1 MVDFLLLGP
10 LEARHE
16 GRSLDLG
23 RRRAERCLL
32 GILLLEAGSVVPADR
47 LVDLIWD
54 AEPPATGRSILQ
66 IYMSRLRSALD
77 PDRDGRFGVQLLAR
91 GDGYQ
96 AQVRPEAVDAHI
108 FRARTEQALADPDP
122 ADRAATLRE
131 ALAWWR
137 GPLLA
142 GDISDRLRDRLGAG
156 LAELRL
162 QAWEAC
168 LEADLSLGRHRR
180 AVGELAELAQAHPL
194 RERLIAL
201 HMLALYRNAQP
212 AEALA
217 TFRRTRELLVA
228 ELGVEPGRD
237 LHELHLRILND
248 DPGLELPAPAAVAVS
263 GPPAP
268 RTLPRRIPD
277 FVGRAAELARLTD
290 GVEAGRDGRQ
300 TVVISGIAGIGGVGK
315 TALALHWA
323 HQHAARFPDG
333 QLFVNLR
340 GFDTAAPL
348 RAADALAV
356 LLGALGVAPDRI
368 PLDVES
374 AAGLYRSLLAGKRML
389 IVLDNAHNA
398 AQVRPLLPGDDTTT
412 VIVTSRDALAGLVAQ
427 EGAAL
432 LHLDVLSAAESVRL
446 LAEIIGPDRVGTDAA
461 GLDALARLCGYLPLA
476 LRIAAA
482 RLTADP
488 RADVAGLVAELS
500 DSDRLGGL
508 AIHDD
513 PQTAVRMVFE
523 HSYRA
528 LSPADQELFRRLGLV
543 PGLDFPSAAAAA
555 LAGVDAEQ
563 AERGLRH
570 LADAH
575 LVTETVPGRFTMHDL
590 LREYAESLCEQVDGE
605 TATLGAFTRLTD
617 WYLEQADAA
626 ARVLDPNMA
635 RMREAPPVTVVYA
648 SRPEAAAWLDTERAA
663 LVSLIVRAAVLRLPQ
678 ASVLADALRPYLA
691 YRAPIDLVQAGSAA
705 LEAAEHT
712 GDLRAQVAMHL
723 GQTNAMYMMDR
734 HAEAIAAGERARAI
748 VEKLDW
754 PLGRLT
760 TASLLGTA
768 HLTAGNLGQSAQY
781 SREALEIAQTL
792 GAEHSV
798 AVASGRLSLLA
809 LLRGHLPEAAQ
820 RFEDANKQLGPGVEL
835 AVGLFNLA
843 EVCLLLGD
851 TPRAA
856 DLVAQA
862 MAQIADADNP
872 VVEASAR
879 ITRAAVGLAQ
889 GQLDAALADAERAE
903 RALVEATHPQVKAHG
918 EYMLARVLLEQQRL
932 DRAEAMIEAALRT
945 NAQIGMRH
953 SEVETQTLYA
963 DLLRRQGRLDEA
975 AATARQALDTAL
987 ACEYELLAGQART
1000 VLAEILLAAGDRAA
1014 AAQQARRALAEQDAL
1029 EHTPGAER
1037 AARVLAAA
1045 S

>member
-23 RRRAERCLL
+23 QRRAERCLL

-54 AEPPATGRSILQ
+54 SEPPATGRTILQ
-66 IYMSRLRSALD
+66 IYVSRLRAALD
-77 PDRDGRFGVQLLAR
+77 PGRDGRYGLQLLAR

-96 AQVRPEAVDAHI
+96 AQVRPEAVDAHR
-108 FRARTEQALADPDP
+108 FRASTEQALADPDP
-122 ADRAATLRE
+122 ATRAATLRE

-142 GDISDRLRDRLGAG
+142 GDISDSLRDRLGAG

-168 LEADLSLGRHRR
+168 LEAELSLGRHRT

-194 RERLIAL
+194 RERLVGL

-217 TFRRTRELLVA
+217 AFRRTRELLVA

-237 LHELHLRILND
+237 LHELHLRILNE
-248 DPGLELPAPAAVAVS
+248 DPELEPTAPAAVAVG

-277 FVGRAAELARLTD
+277 FIGRAAELARLTE

-348 RAADALAV
+348 RPADALAI

-368 PLDVES
+368 PLDAQS
-374 AAGLYRSLLAGKRML
+374 AAGLYRSLLAGRRML
-389 IVLDNAHNA
+389 IVLDNAYNA

-446 LAEIIGPDRVGTDAA
+446 LAEIIGPDRAA
-461 GLDALARLCGYLPLA
+461 AEPAELDALARLCGYLPLA

-482 RLTADP
+482 RLSVDL
-488 RADVAGLVAELS
+488 RADVAGLVAELAH
-500 DSDRLGGL
+500 SDRLGGL
-508 AIHDD
+508 AIYDD
-513 PQTAVRMVFE
+513 PQTAVRLVFE

-555 LAGVDAEQ
+555 LAGGDADQ
-563 AERGLRH
+563 ADRGLRH
-570 LADAH
+570 LTEAH
-575 LVTETVPGRFTMHDL
+575 LITETGPGRYAMHDL
-590 LREYAESLCEQVDGE
+590 LREYAQSLCEQVDGD
-605 TATLGAFTRLTD
+605 TAALAAFTRLTD
-617 WYLEQADAA
+617 WYLEHADAA
-626 ARVLDPNMA
+626 GRVLNPNMT
-635 RMREAPPVTVVYA
+635 RMREAPPVTAVYA
-648 SRPEAAAWLDTERAA
+648 GKPEAASWLDTERAA
-663 LVSLIVRAAVLRLPQ
+663 LISLIVRAARLRLPQ

-691 YRAPIDLVQAGSAA
+691 YRSPVDLVVACSAA

-712 GDLRAQVAMHL
+712 GDQRARFALQGGL
-723 GQTNAMYMMDR
+723 CNAMIMMDR
-734 HAEAIAAGERARAI
+734 HAEAIAAGGLARDI
-748 VEKLDW
+748 VAPMDW

-760 TASLLGTA
+760 AASLLATA
-768 HLTAGNLGQSAQY
+768 HLNAGNLGQSAQY
-781 SREALEIAQTL
+781 SRESLEIALLL
-792 GAEHSV
+792 GSEHSV
-798 AVASGRLSLLA
+798 AVADGRLSLLA
-809 LLRGHLPEAAQ
+809 LLRGHLREAAE
-820 RFEDANKQLGPGVEL
+820 RFENANKRYNPGVEL
-835 AVGLFNLA
+835 AIGLVNLA
-843 EVCLLLGD
+843 DVCLLLGD
-851 TPRAA
+851 TPRAS

-862 MAQIADADNP
+862 MEQIADADNP
-872 VVEASAR
+872 VVEAAAR

-889 GQLDAALADAERAE
+889 RELDAALVDAEWAE
-903 RALVEATHPQVKAHG
+903 RTLADSANLQSKAHG
-918 EYMLARVLLEQQRL
+918 EYMLARVLLEHQHL
-932 DRAEAMIEAALRT
+932 DRAEATIEAALRT
-945 NAQIGMRH
+945 SAQIGLRH
-953 SEVETQTLYA
+953 SEVEAQTLHA
-963 DLLRRQGRLDEA
+963 DLLRCQGRLDLA
-975 AATARQALDTAL
+975 TTTARQALDTAL

-1000 VLAEILLAAGDRAA
+1000 VLAEILLAAGDRTAA
-1014 AAQQARRALAEQDAL
+1014 AEQARTALAEQEAL
-1029 EHTPGAER
+1029 GHAPGVR
-1037 AARVLAAA
+1037 RVARVLAAA
-1045 S
+1045 